1 MKREPIDLAG
11 LGVLAGAKLALHLA
25 TLPGYGYFRDELYY
39 LACARHLAWGYVD
52 HPPLSIALLWVQTAL
67 IGDSVAAVHVLPAL
81 AGAAC
86 VFLAGLLARELGGGR
101 GAQRLAA
108 LAVFAGPFLLAVS
121 HFYSMNVLEWL
132 LWMALALCFA
142 RILGGGG
149 ERGWLVFGALA
160 GLALLNK
167 LQVVVYAAGL
177 VVGLLFSDQ
186 RRQLARPWLWAG
198 GALALL
204 LFLPHLLWQVENGWP
219 TADFVATAR
228 AEKIHPASPLELFSG
243 QILLLHPL
251 TAPLWLVGLGALLA
265 GRALA
270 RFRALGVAWVFTFAV
285 FAIQGAK
292 IYYLIPA
299 APPLLAAGAVVLE
312 RWATGRALRWPLPAA
327 GALIG
332 LSALV
337 TLPITVPLL
346 PSEDVVTLTHVLG
359 IEEPKT
365 EKRKHGALPTTFSDM
380 HGWPELVET
389 LGSVWDDLPEAD
401 RRDAVILTGSYGQ
414 AAAVE
419 QLGPARGLPPAISGH
434 NNYFL
439 WGPAPYRGGT
449 LLAVGLSR
457 EALTPWFD
465 SVEPVATTSC
475 KWCLP
480 AENGLPVF
488 LCRHLRQPIDETWPH
503 LRRFM

>member
-1 MKREPIDLAG
+1 M
-11 LGVLAGAKLALHLA
+11 LAGAKLALHLA

-39 LACARHLAWGYVD
+39 LACARRLAWGYVD
-52 HPPLSIALLWVQTAL
+52 HPPLSIALLRVQTAL
-67 IGDSVAAVHVLPAL
+67 LGDSVAAVHVLPAL

-86 VFLAGLLARELGGGR
+86 VLLAGLLARELGGGR

-177 VVGLLFSDQ
+177 VVGLLFSAK

-228 AEKIHPASPLELFSG
+228 AEKIHPASPFELFTG
-243 QILLLHPL
+243 QVLLLHPL
-251 TAPLWLVGLGALLA
+251 TAPLWLVGLFALLF
-265 GRALA
+265 GDGLG

-299 APPLLAAGAVVLE
+299 APPLLAAGAVVFE
-312 RWATGRALRWPLPAA
+312 RWAARHALGWPLPTA

-332 LSALV
+332 LSALAM
-337 TLPITVPLL
+337 LPITVPLL
-346 PSEDVVTLTHVLG
+346 PPEDVVTLSRVLG

-365 EKRKHGALPTTFSDM
+365 EKREHGALPTMFSDM
-380 HGWPELVET
+380 HGWSELVET
-389 LGSVWDDLPEAD
+389 LGAVSDGLSEAD
-401 RRDAVILTGSYGQ
+401 RRDAVILTRNYGQ
-414 AAAVE
+414 AGAVE
-419 QLGPARGLPPAISGH
+419 QMGPDRGLPPVIAGH
-434 NNYFL
+434 NNYWL
-439 WGPAPYRGGT
+439 WGPAPYRGGALIT
-449 LLAVGLSR
+449 VGLPR
-457 EALTPWFD
+457 DALTPWFD
-465 SVEPVATTSC
+465 SVEQVATTAC
-475 KWCLP
+475 TWCLP
-480 AENGLPVF
+480 AENGLPIF
-488 LCRHLRQPIDETWPH
+488 LCRGLRHPIDETWPH